1 MEVCVPKEL
10 KWSEQVKKVWT
21 DQYLCGIK
29 PNTWLHSQGC
39 RGWGHHGSSSGTV
52 HGGGLQ
58 HHCFQKERQV
68 SWMLGGAWPEMC
80 RDQNSWAVS
89 GFIRESC
96 SSLAYLPMACNSFL
110 KLLLPSHCESRHWLF
125 PVGTR
130 QASLHRQGMVTEPA
144 EMQLG
149 AKGLRNKH
157 KNLSCEL
164 KDVKDLILISVP
176 YAPLTLIVLKVL
188 CDFLP
193 FSLHPTPVQ
202 VHPCCSHGILSPYS
216 NSTGA
221 RVKQI
226 SKTLPKDEPPPSC
239 RTWVWVSLGH
249 QEPLTSA
256 SHLLSQQKWGSQLQ
270 PLLLG

>member
-58 HHCFQKERQV
+58 HHCFQKERRV

-89 GFIRESC
+89 GFIQESC

-110 KLLLPSHCESRHWLF
+110 KLLLPGRCESRHWLF

-164 KDVKDLILISVP
+164 KDVEDLMLISVP

-188 CDFLP
+188 WDFLP

-202 VHPCCSHGILSPYS
+202 VHPCCSHEFCPPVQIPQVQEWSKSPKLFQRMSLHHPAGPQCGSVWDTKNPSHQQVTCFLSKNEDLS
-216 NSTGA
+216 S
-221 RVKQI
+221 
-226 SKTLPKDEPPPSC
+226 
-239 RTWVWVSLGH
+239 SLF
-249 QEPLTSA
+249 S
-256 SHLLSQQKWGSQLQ
+256 
-270 PLLLG
+270 